1 MKNVLFLVDKTGF
14 GGVQTIANKLI
25 ESKIKGVNMYY
36 FFLRDV
42 DHKFGTKKFDKSNVF
57 YSKSKSRYGIKSFFE
72 LKNLIKKYNID
83 ILHMNGDKSTLYG
96 CLMKSFFL
104 PNLKIIHHEH
114 SGIFTENKI
123 YHKMLKLF
131 SKKIDLFIA
140 VSFSTKNEL
149 MRKSEIPRKKIR
161 VVYNFVDLERFD
173 PKKIKINLKIQ
184 RKKLG
189 IKSKDFVIGYVGRL
203 AKVKGCEYLIRSLP
217 NLKFNYKCLIVGEG
231 LEMSNLKKLSES
243 LNLND
248 KIKFLGYIKET
259 EKIYRIFDLFI
270 MPSLSESFGISLLES
285 QKMKVPIISSKIESL
300 QEIGGN
306 GAIFVN
312 PKNPMELSSKVNEVI
327 KSKKLID
334 KLIKNGSRNVIK
346 FSLKNSIKNTLG
358 VYNEL

>member
-25 ESKIKGVNMYY
+25 ESKINGVNMYY

-42 DHKFGTKKFDKSNVF
+42 DHKFGTKKFDKPNVF

-72 LKNLIKKYNID
+72 LKSLIKKYNID

-96 CLMKSFFL
+96 CLIKSFFM
-104 PNLKIIHHEH
+104 PDLKIIHHEH

-123 YHKMLKLF
+123 YHKMLNLF

-140 VSFSTKNEL
+140 VSFSTKKEL
-149 MRKSEIPRKKIR
+149 ISKSNIPEKKIR
-161 VVYNFVDLERFD
+161 VVYNFVDLEKFD
-173 PKKIKINLKIQ
+173 SKKNKFNRKIE
-184 RKKLG
+184 RKKFG
-189 IKSKDFVIGYVGRL
+189 INNKDFVIGYVGRL

-231 LEMSNLKKLSES
+231 LEMSNLKKLSKS

-248 KIKFLGYIKET
+248 KIKFLGYTKET
-259 EKIYRIFDLFI
+259 ERIYPIFDLFI

-285 QKMKVPIISSKIESL
+285 QKMNVPIISSKIESL

-312 PKNPMELSSKVNEVI
+312 TKNSRELSSKINQI
-327 KSKKLID
+327 AKNKKLIN
-334 KLIKNGSRNVIK
+334 KLIKNGNRNVMK
-346 FSLKNSIKNTLG
+346 FSIRNSIKDTLG